1 MLKTLVVGFMIFILF
16 GLLAGI
22 WGVLDKIRLMLEREM
37 WKKGVQLDNITKL
50 LAQINGMR
58 TKVIDGTENWKGDN
72 GNV

>member
-50 LAQINGMR
+50 LAQIKGMR